1 MADATK
7 NIGRFEIVRTLGRG
21 AQSVVYLA
29 FDPSLQRE
37 VAIKTLHF
45 SEESDR
51 RERVRAL
58 VQEAHLVSQ
67 MHHPNIVPIFEIG
80 EHEGDPYLVF
90 EHINGPDLAEVLRGR
105 GALPAAE
112 GVEIMLAVLA
122 AVAHAHHNGII
133 HRDLKPSNIL
143 IGPEGIPKVMDF
155 GISTRISDD
164 PLENFGLS
172 GTPSYMAPEYIQ
184 SMTISAANDIFA
196 AGLILGEILTGQ
208 KMIPGNKA
216 SHIMNYIVTETLT
229 LPAGS
234 ESTIDEKL
242 GDIILKAVARNPLD
256 RYPNAVAMLDA
267 LRAYLLDGE
276 QQEAPPATGA
286 KQGTLDFLL
295 RRMRHKSDFP
305 ALSESLSAINRIS
318 PEKESIDTLSN
329 LILKDYALTFK
340 ILKVVN
346 TVLYRPYG
354 GGTIGTISR
363 AVAIL
368 GFNSVRNIALT
379 LILFEHLQNKS
390 HAAQLKDEF
399 LRTLFAAILA
409 REIAARRGMKNSEE
423 VFVCTLFYNLGRLLA
438 MFYFPEEAAAITK
451 LMAQK
456 GSSEDTASAQI
467 LGISFEEMGIGVVR
481 AWEFPEQIPHNMR
494 RLDADTVRPPRT
506 PQDNLR
512 IIAGFASELCYSIA
526 TTPTDHKHKVI
537 KQIVAR
543 FNEQMPIDEKYLHEA
558 LENSLEEIAQYA
570 ATLQT
575 SFQLSPF
582 GKQLR
587 LWVGRTDKKK
597 NGAAAED
604 DITLNLLTPTLD
616 GAEKK
621 PQSGEAQAI
630 LATGIQDISNS
641 LVDNSSVNDILR
653 MILEIMYRSMGFE
666 HVLLCILDSRQDTM
680 QGRFGFGAEVDRLA
694 ANFRFSLDDNENIFT
709 AALFNDA
716 DILISDI
723 NDPKILPHIPDWY
736 HKNVASQTFMLL
748 PINLQNTPMALIFA
762 DKKKA
767 GDIVISENELNQIRT
782 LRNQAILAFRLAS

>member
-1 MADATK
+1 MVEATK
-7 NIGRFEIVRTLGRG
+7 NIGRFEIIRTLGKG
-21 AQSVVYLA
+21 AQSLVYLA
-29 FDPSLQRE
+29 YDPSLQRE
-37 VAIKTLHF
+37 VAIKALHF
-45 SEESDR
+45 SEEADR
-51 RERVRAL
+51 HEKVRAL
-58 VQEAHLVSQ
+58 TQEAHLVSPL
-67 MHHPNIVPIFEIG
+67 HHPNIVPIFEIG
-80 EHEGDPYLVF
+80 QHAGDPYLVF
-90 EHINGPDLAEVLRGR
+90 EYINGPDLAEVLRER
-105 GALPAAE
+105 GALPAVEA
-112 GVEIMLAVLA
+112 VEIMIAVLA
-122 AVAHAHHNGII
+122 AVAHAHRNGII

-164 PLENFGLS
+164 PLENYGLS

-196 AGLILGEILTGQ
+196 AGLILGEILTGN
-208 KMIPGNKA
+208 KMVPGSKA
-216 SHIMNYIVTETLT
+216 SHIMSYIVSETLT
-229 LPAGS
+229 LPCGAA
-234 ESTIDEKL
+234 IDEKL
-242 GDIILKAVARNPLD
+242 GDIILKAVAKSPLD
-256 RYPNAVAMLDA
+256 RYPNAMAMHDA
-267 LRAYLLDGE
+267 LRAYLTAGE
-276 QQEAPPATGA
+276 PQEAPPATGA

-305 ALSESLSAINRIS
+305 VLSESLCAINRIL

-409 REIAARRGMKNSEE
+409 RDIAARRGMKNSEE
-423 VFVCTLFYNLGRLLA
+423 VFVCTLFYNLGRLLS
-438 MFYFPEEAAAITK
+438 MFYFPEEADAITR
-451 LMAQK
+451 LMQQK
-456 GSSEDTASAQI
+456 GMSEDTASAQI
-467 LGISFEEMGIGVVR
+467 LGISYEEMGMGVVR
-481 AWEFPEQIPHNMR
+481 VWKFPEQISHNMR
-494 RLDADTVRPPRT
+494 RLDADAVLAPHTSL
-506 PQDNLR
+506 DNLR
-512 IIAGFASELCYSIA
+512 IIAGFASDLCYSIA
-526 TTPTDHKHKVI
+526 TTPADHKHKVI
-537 KQIVAR
+537 RQLDAR
-543 FNEQMPIDEKYLHEA
+543 FGEQMPIDEKYLPEA

-570 ATLQT
+570 TTLQA
-575 SFQLSPF
+575 SFQQSPF
-582 GKQLR
+582 GKQLL
-587 LWVGRTDKKK
+587 LWIGRTEKKK
-597 NGAAAED
+597 TGAAPED

-616 GAEKK
+616 LAEKK
-621 PQSGEAQAI
+621 PPSSDAQAI

-641 LVDNSSVNDILR
+641 LVDNCSVNDILR

-666 HVLLCILDSRQDTM
+666 HVLLCILDSRQDIM
-680 QGRFGFGAEVDRLA
+680 QGRFGFGTEVDRLA
-694 ANFRFSLDDNENIFT
+694 ANFRFSLDDDENIFT

-736 HKNVASQTFMLL
+736 HKNVAAQTFMLL
-748 PINLQNTPMALIFA
+748 PINLQSTPMALIFA

-767 GDIVISENELNQIRT
+767 GDIVVSENELNQIRT